1 MSIRKFFLVSL
12 ALAAVAVGL
21 HLAALGQ
28 FGRGLSERAR
38 EVTVPES
45 ERLALKAEASR
56 YSSRGTV
63 IGYVGFA
70 FAVSS
75 VGFVIVSARRHE
87 RALRSVTF
95 ALLFI
100 YLMLQFVLI

>member
-1 MSIRKFFLVSL
+1 MSTRKFFLVSL

-28 FGRGLSERAR
+28 FSRGMIHRAR
-38 EVTVPES
+38 AVSVRES
-45 ERLALKAEASR
+45 ERPALKAESSR
-56 YSSRGTV
+56 YLSRGTV

-70 FAVSS
+70 FALSS
-75 VGFVIVSARRHE
+75 IEFVVVSARRHE
-87 RALRSVTF
+87 RAWRSVTF

-100 YLMLQFVLI
+100 YLMLQFLLV